1 MPRERLAKVVLS
13 KEQMEMLREIASRLG
28 MGESEALRVVL
39 KDYVKELSMT
49 KESIHR
55 GKEQA

>member
-1 MPRERLAKVVLS
+1 MAKVVLS